1 MLKVEDEYKLFL
13 TLLTLVLLLLALI
26 YYLASF
32 KSLAMG
38 GSRGVKSSIIVGL
51 FLFMSSKP
59 NLFLIVSA
67 FAIMTLGSLTSAAT
81 SRTAP
86 LTAVYSA
93 NDNIKNNDALTTDS
107 VISWLDEYGKIVHE
121 THSEAKSNM
130 KAYLYDSD

>member
-1 MLKVEDEYKLFL
+1 
-13 TLLTLVLLLLALI
+13 
-26 YYLASF
+26 
-32 KSLAMG
+32 
-38 GSRGVKSSIIVGL
+38 
-51 FLFMSSKP
+51 
-59 NLFLIVSA
+59 
-67 FAIMTLGSLTSAAT
+67 MTLGSLTSAAT

-130 KAYLYDSD
+130 KAYLYDNGHW